1 MSMDIEV
8 LEDSRHH
15 RYVLNM
21 GPQHPSTHG
30 VLRVLLELE
39 GEYAMELLPV
49 SGYGHRCHEKIAEF
63 KPAKSFMPNT
73 ARMDYLGALIYNQ
86 GFAQLLEKAAGIE
99 VPERVEYI
107 RVITSELN
115 RIQSHLLW
123 YGAYLLDLGAFTP
136 IMYSF
141 DDREHILD
149 ILEDVT
155 GSRLTYCYARV
166 GGVSKDIDDKF
177 VTRTRAFIDRLRG
190 RFPMYEDLVNGNI
203 ILQKRLIDVGELTP
217 QICARYGVTGPLL
230 RGTGVAY
237 DVRRAEPY
245 SIYSKFDFEIP
256 TETKGDCMASFLVRF
271 RELEQSLRIIE
282 QALDGL
288 PEGPIMAAKVPKKL
302 KLPAGD
308 YNSSVEAPRG
318 ELSYYLVSDG
328 SDVPYRLKVRTPS
341 YSNLSVVPE
350 MCRGMLLSD
359 VVSAMG
365 ALDLVIP
372 EIDR

>member
-1 MSMDIEV
+1 MMNTEV
-8 LEDSRHH
+8 LQDERHH
-15 RYVLNM
+15 RFVLNM

-30 VLRVLLELE
+30 VLRVLLEME
-39 GEYAMELLPV
+39 GEYVIEPQPV
-49 SGYGHRCHEKIAEF
+49 LGYGHRCHEKIAEH

-73 ARMDYLGALIYNQ
+73 ARMDYLGALIYNH
-86 GFAQLLEKAAGIE
+86 GYALLLEKAAGIE
-99 VPERVEYI
+99 VPRRADYI

-123 YGAYLLDLGAFTP
+123 FGAYLLDLGAFTP

-141 DDREHILD
+141 DDREEILD

-155 GSRLTYCYARV
+155 GSRLTYCYFRV
-166 GGVSKDIDDKF
+166 GGICKDIDDKF
-177 VTRTRAFIDRLRG
+177 VAGTRNFIDRLRG
-190 RFPMYEDLVNGNI
+190 RFPMYEELVNGNI
-203 ILQKRLIDVGELTP
+203 ILQKRLKGVGEYTP
-217 QICARYGVTGPLL
+217 ELCARYGVTGPLL
-230 RGTGVAY
+230 RGAGVAY
-237 DVRRAEPY
+237 DMRRAEPY
-245 SIYSKFDFEIP
+245 SVYPEFDFEIP
-256 TETKGDCMASFLVRF
+256 TDPGGDAWASFNVRF
-271 RELEQSLRIIE
+271 REMEQSLRIIE
-282 QALDGL
+282 QALDKL
-288 PEGPIMAAKVPKKL
+288 PEGPVMADKVPKKL
-302 KLPAGD
+302 KIPAGD

-350 MCRGMLLSD
+350 MCKGMMIAD

>member
-1 MSMDIEV
+1 MSMNVEV
-8 LEDSRHH
+8 LDDAKHH

-49 SGYGHRCHEKIAEF
+49 LGYGHRCHEKIAEY
-63 KPAKSFMPNT
+63 KPVKAFMPNT
-73 ARMDYLGALIYNQ
+73 ARMDYLGALIYNH
-86 GFAQLLEKAAGIE
+86 GYAQLLERAVGVE
-99 VPERVEYI
+99 VPERAEYI

-136 IMYSF
+136 IMYAF

-155 GSRLTYCYARV
+155 GSRLTYCYMRV

-177 VTRTRAFIDRLRG
+177 VTSTRAFIERLRS

-203 ILQKRLIDVGELTP
+203 ILQKRLIDVGDLDP
-217 QICARYGVTGPLL
+217 KICARYGVTGPLL
-230 RGTGVAY
+230 RGTGIAY
-237 DVRRAEPY
+237 DMRKSEPY
-245 SIYSKFDFEIP
+245 SIYSKFDFEVP
-256 TETKGDCMASFLVRF
+256 TETKGDCMASFMVRF
-271 RELEQSLRIIE
+271 REMEQSLRIIE

-288 PEGPIMAAKVPKKL
+288 PEGPFIAPKVPKKL
-302 KLPAGD
+302 KIPAGD

-350 MCRGMLLSD
+350 MCQGMLLSD

>member
-8 LEDSRHH
+8 LEDAQHH

-39 GEYAMELLPV
+39 GEYAMNLLPV
-49 SGYGHRCHEKIAEF
+49 LGYGHRCHEKIAEF

-73 ARMDYLGALIYNQ
+73 ARMDYLGALIYNH
-86 GFAQLLEKAAGIE
+86 GFAQLLERAAGIE

-136 IMYSF
+136 IMYAF

-155 GSRLTYCYARV
+155 GSRLTYCYFRV

-177 VTRTRAFIDRLRG
+177 VTSTRAFIKRLRS
-190 RFPMYEDLVNGNI
+190 RFPMYEDLVNGNV
-203 ILQKRLIDVGELTP
+203 ILQNRLIDIGDLNP
-217 QICARYGVTGPLL
+217 QTCSRYGITGPLL

-237 DVRRAEPY
+237 DIRRAEPY
-245 SIYSKFDFEIP
+245 SIYSQFDFEIP
-256 TETKGDCMASFLVRF
+256 TETKGDCMASFMVRF

-288 PEGPIMAAKVPKKL
+288 PEGPIMTPKVPKKL
-302 KLPAGD
+302 KIPAGD

-350 MCRGMLLSD
+350 MCQGMLISD

>member
-1 MSMDIEV
+1 MNVEA
-8 LEDSRHH
+8 LEDDKHH
-15 RYVLNM
+15 RFVLNM

-30 VLRVLLELE
+30 VLRVLLEFE
-39 GEYAMELLPV
+39 GEYAMHLLPV
-49 SGYGHRCHEKIAEF
+49 LGYGHRCHEKIAEF
-63 KPAKSFMPNT
+63 KPAKSFMANT
-73 ARMDYLGALIYNQ
+73 ARMDYLGALIYNH
-86 GFAQLLEKAAGIE
+86 GYAQLLERATGVE
-99 VPERVEYI
+99 VPLRAEYI
-107 RVITSELN
+107 RIIVSELN

-136 IMYSF
+136 IMYAF

-155 GSRLTYCYARV
+155 GSRLTYCYMRV

-177 VTRTRAFIDRLRG
+177 VTSTRAFIDRLRS

-203 ILQKRLIDVGELTP
+203 ILQKRLNDVGELTP
-217 QICARYGVTGPLL
+217 QTCARYGITGPML

-237 DVRRAEPY
+237 DMRRAEPY
-245 SIYSKFDFEIP
+245 SIYSDFDFEIP

-271 RELEQSLRIIE
+271 REMEQSLRIIE
-282 QALDGL
+282 QALDKL
-288 PEGPIMAAKVPKKL
+288 PEGPIMPAKVPKKL
-302 KLPAGD
+302 KIPAGD

-318 ELSYYLVSDG
+318 ELSYYLVADG

-350 MCRGMLLSD
+350 MCQGMLLSD

-365 ALDLVIP
+365 SLDLVIP

>member
-1 MSMDIEV
+1 MNVEA
-8 LEDSRHH
+8 LEDDRHH
-15 RYVLNM
+15 RFVLNM

-39 GEYAMELLPV
+39 GEYAMHLQPV
-49 SGYGHRCHEKIAEF
+49 LGYGHRCHEKIAEH

-86 GFAQLLEKAAGIE
+86 GYAQLLEKAAGIE
-99 VPERVEYI
+99 VPQRAEYI
-107 RVITSELN
+107 RVITAELN

-136 IMYSF
+136 IMFAF

-155 GSRLTYCYARV
+155 GSRLTYCYHRV

-177 VTRTRAFIDRLRG
+177 VSRTRAFIDRLRS
-190 RFPMYEDLVNGNI
+190 RFPMYEDLVNGNVV
-203 ILQKRLIDVGELTP
+203 LQKRLIDVGELTP
-217 QICARYGVTGPLL
+217 HICARYGITGPLL

-237 DVRRAEPY
+237 DIRRAEPY
-245 SIYSKFDFEIP
+245 SVYPEFEFEIP

-271 RELEQSLRIIE
+271 REMEQSLRIIE
-282 QALDGL
+282 QALDKL
-288 PEGPIMAAKVPKKL
+288 PEGPSMAAKVPKKL

-318 ELSYYLVSDG
+318 ELSYYLVADG

-341 YSNLSVVPE
+341 YSNLSVIPE
-350 MCRGMLLSD
+350 TCSGMLLSD
-359 VVSAMG
+359 VVAAMG
-365 ALDLVIP
+365 SLDLVIP

>member
-1 MSMDIEV
+1 
-8 LEDSRHH
+8 
-15 RYVLNM
+15 
-21 GPQHPSTHG
+21 
-30 VLRVLLELE
+30 
-39 GEYAMELLPV
+39 
-49 SGYGHRCHEKIAEF
+49 
-63 KPAKSFMPNT
+63 
-73 ARMDYLGALIYNQ
+73 
-86 GFAQLLEKAAGIE
+86 
-99 VPERVEYI
+99 
-107 RVITSELN
+107 
-115 RIQSHLLW
+115 
-123 YGAYLLDLGAFTP
+123 
-136 IMYSF
+136 
-141 DDREHILD
+141 
-149 ILEDVT
+149 
-155 GSRLTYCYARV
+155 
-166 GGVSKDIDDKF
+166 
-177 VTRTRAFIDRLRG
+177 
-190 RFPMYEDLVNGNI
+190 
-203 ILQKRLIDVGELTP
+203 LIDVGELTP

-237 DVRRAEPY
+237 DIRRAEPY

>member
-1 MSMDIEV
+1 MSIDIEV

-49 SGYGHRCHEKIAEF
+49 LGYGHRCHEKIAEF

-166 GGVSKDIDDKF
+166 GGVSKDVDDKF
-177 VTRTRAFIDRLRG
+177 VTRTRAFIERFRS

-237 DVRRAEPY
+237 DIRRAEPY

>member
-1 MSMDIEV
+1 MNVEA
-8 LEDSRHH
+8 LEDDRHH
-15 RYVLNM
+15 SFVLNM

-39 GEYAMELLPV
+39 GEYAMHLHPV
-49 SGYGHRCHEKIAEF
+49 LGYGHRCHEKIAEF

-86 GFAQLLEKAAGIE
+86 GYAMLLEKATGIE
-99 VPERVEYI
+99 VPRRAEYI
-107 RVITSELN
+107 RVIASELN
-115 RIQSHLLW
+115 RVQSHLLW

-136 IMYSF
+136 IMYAF
-141 DDREHILD
+141 DDREQILD

-155 GSRLTYCYARV
+155 GSRLTYCYCRV

-177 VTRTRAFIDRLRG
+177 VAATRAFIARLRS
-190 RFPMYEDLVNGNI
+190 RFPMYEDLINGNI
-203 ILQKRLIDVGELTP
+203 ILQKRLINVGGLNRD
-217 QICARYGVTGPLL
+217 ICARYGVTGPLL
-230 RGTGVAY
+230 RGTGVGY

-245 SIYSKFDFEIP
+245 SVYPEFDFEIP
-256 TETKGDCMASFLVRF
+256 VETAGDCMASFMVRF
-271 RELEQSLRIIE
+271 REMEQSLRIIE

-288 PEGPIMAAKVPKKL
+288 PEGDYIAPKVPKKL
-302 KLPAGD
+302 KIPAGD
-308 YNSSVEAPRG
+308 YNMSVEAPRG
-318 ELSYYLVSDG
+318 ELSYYLVADG

-341 YSNLSVVPE
+341 YSNLSIVPE
-350 MCRGMLLSD
+350 VCQGMLLSD

-365 ALDLVIP
+365 SLDLVIP

>member
-1 MSMDIEV
+1 MSIDIEV
-8 LEDSRHH
+8 LEDGRHH

-49 SGYGHRCHEKIAEF
+49 LGYGHRCHEKIAEF

-166 GGVSKDIDDKF
+166 GGVSKDVDDKF
-177 VTRTRAFIDRLRG
+177 VTRTRAFIERLRS

-237 DVRRAEPY
+237 DIRRAEPY

>member
-1 MSMDIEV
+1 MSIDIKV
-8 LEDSRHH
+8 LEDDRHH

-49 SGYGHRCHEKIAEF
+49 LGYGHRCHEKIAEF

-73 ARMDYLGALIYNQ
+73 ARMDYLGALIYNH

-155 GSRLTYCYARV
+155 GSRLTYCYFRV
-166 GGVSKDIDDKF
+166 GGVSKDIDGKF
-177 VTRTRAFIDRLRG
+177 VTATRAFIKRLRS

-217 QICARYGVTGPLL
+217 HICARYGITGPLL

-237 DVRRAEPY
+237 DMRRAEPY

-256 TETKGDCMASFLVRF
+256 TGTKGDCMASFMVRF
-271 RELEQSLRIIE
+271 HELEQSLRIIE

-288 PEGPIMAAKVPKKL
+288 PEGPIMADKVPKKL
-302 KLPAGD
+302 KIPAGD

-350 MCRGMLLSD
+350 MCQGMLLSD

>member
-1 MSMDIEV
+1 MSIDIEV

-49 SGYGHRCHEKIAEF
+49 LGYGHRCHEKIAEF

-177 VTRTRAFIDRLRG
+177 ITRTRAFIDRLRG

-237 DVRRAEPY
+237 DIRRAEPY

>member
-1 MSMDIEV
+1 MSIDIEV

-49 SGYGHRCHEKIAEF
+49 LGYGHRCHEKIAEF

-350 MCRGMLLSD
+350 MCQGMLLSD

>member
-1 MSMDIEV
+1 MNFEA
-8 LEDSRHH
+8 LEDDRHH
-15 RYVLNM
+15 RFVLNM

-39 GEYAMELLPV
+39 GEYAMHLQPV
-49 SGYGHRCHEKIAEF
+49 LGYGHRCHEKIAEH

-86 GFAQLLEKAAGIE
+86 GYAQLLERAAGIE
-99 VPERVEYI
+99 VPRRAEYI
-107 RVITSELN
+107 RVITAELN

-136 IMYSF
+136 IMFAF

-155 GSRLTYCYARV
+155 GSRLTYCYHRV

-177 VTRTRAFIDRLRG
+177 VTRTREFIDRLRS
-190 RFPMYEDLVNGNI
+190 RFPMYEDLVNGNV
-203 ILQKRLIDVGELTP
+203 ILIKRMDDVGELTP

-237 DVRRAEPY
+237 DIRRCEPY
-245 SIYSKFDFEIP
+245 SVYPEFDFEIP
-256 TETKGDCMASFLVRF
+256 TETKGDCMASFKVRY
-271 RELEQSLRIIE
+271 REMEQSLRIIE
-282 QALDGL
+282 QALDKF
-288 PEGPIMAAKVPKKL
+288 PEGPSMAAKVPKKL

-318 ELSYYLVSDG
+318 ELSYYLVADG

-341 YSNLSVVPE
+341 YSNLSTIPE
-350 MCRGMLLSD
+350 TCAGMLLPD
-359 VVSAMG
+359 VVAAMG
-365 ALDLVIP
+365 SLDLVIP

>member
-8 LEDSRHH
+8 LEDSSHH

-39 GEYAMELLPV
+39 GEYAMHLLPV
-49 SGYGHRCHEKIAEF
+49 LGYGHRCHEKIAEF

-73 ARMDYLGALIYNQ
+73 ARMDYLGALIYNH
-86 GFAQLLEKAAGIE
+86 GFAQLLEKAVGIE
-99 VPERVEYI
+99 VPERAEYI

-136 IMYSF
+136 IMYAF

-155 GSRLTYCYARV
+155 GSRLTYCYFRV
-166 GGVSKDIDDKF
+166 GGVSKDIDEKF
-177 VTRTRAFIDRLRG
+177 VTKTRAFIDRLRS
-190 RFPMYEDLVNGNI
+190 RYSLYETLVNGNV
-203 ILQKRLIDVGELTP
+203 ILENRLNDVGDLNPHT
-217 QICARYGVTGPLL
+217 CNRYGITGPLL

-237 DVRRAEPY
+237 DIRRAEPY
-245 SIYSKFDFEIP
+245 SIYSQFDFEIP
-256 TETKGDCMASFLVRF
+256 TATKGDCMASFMVRF

-288 PEGPIMAAKVPKKL
+288 PEGPVMAAKVPKKL
-302 KLPAGD
+302 NIPAGD
-308 YNSSVEAPRG
+308 YNSSVESPRG
-318 ELSYYLVSDG
+318 ELSFYLVSDG
-328 SDVPYRLKVRTPS
+328 TDVPYRLKVRTPS

-350 MCRGMLLSD
+350 MCQGMLISD

>member
-1 MSMDIEV
+1 
-8 LEDSRHH
+8 
-15 RYVLNM
+15 
-21 GPQHPSTHG
+21 
-30 VLRVLLELE
+30 
-39 GEYAMELLPV
+39 
-49 SGYGHRCHEKIAEF
+49 
-63 KPAKSFMPNT
+63 
-73 ARMDYLGALIYNQ
+73 MDYLGALIYNH
-86 GFAQLLEKAAGIE
+86 GYAQLLERAAGIE

-136 IMYSF
+136 IMYAF

-155 GSRLTYCYARV
+155 GSRLTYCYFRV

-177 VTRTRAFIDRLRG
+177 VTSTRAFVKRLRS
-190 RFPMYEDLVNGNI
+190 RFPMYEDLVNGNV
-203 ILQKRLIDVGELTP
+203 ILQNRLNDVGELTP
-217 QICARYGVTGPLL
+217 HTCARYGVTGPLL

-237 DVRRAEPY
+237 DMRRAEPY

-256 TETKGDCMASFLVRF
+256 TGTKGDCMASFLVRF
-271 RELEQSLRIIE
+271 HELEQSLRIIE

-288 PEGPIMAAKVPKKL
+288 PEGPIMTPKVPKKL
-302 KLPAGD
+302 KIPAGD

-350 MCRGMLLSD
+350 MCQGMLLSD

>member
-1 MSMDIEV
+1 MDIEV
-8 LEDSRHH
+8 LEDGKHH
-15 RYVLNM
+15 RYILNM

-49 SGYGHRCHEKIAEF
+49 LGYGHRCHEKIAEF

-73 ARMDYLGALIYNQ
+73 ARMDYLGALIYNH
-86 GFAQLLEKAAGIE
+86 GFAHLLEKACGIE
-99 VPERVEYI
+99 VPERAEYI

-136 IMYSF
+136 IMYTF

-149 ILEDVT
+149 ILEDIT
-155 GSRLTYCYARV
+155 GSRLTYCYVRV
-166 GGVSKDIDDKF
+166 GGVCKDIDDKF
-177 VTRTRAFIDRLRG
+177 VTATRAFIERLRG
-190 RFPMYEDLVNGNI
+190 RFPMYDDLVNGNV
-203 ILQKRLIDVGELTP
+203 ILQKRLIDVGDLTP
-217 QICARYGVTGPLL
+217 EMCARYGISGPML

-237 DVRRAEPY
+237 DMRRAEPY
-245 SIYSKFDFEIP
+245 SVYPKFDFEIP
-256 TETKGDCMASFLVRF
+256 TETRGDCMASFKVRF
-271 RELEQSLRIIE
+271 REMEQSLRIIE
-282 QALDGL
+282 QALDSL
-288 PEGPIMAAKVPKKL
+288 PEGPVMAAKVPKKL
-302 KLPAGD
+302 KIPAGD
-308 YNSSVEAPRG
+308 YNCSVEAPRG

-328 SDVPYRLKVRTPS
+328 SDVPYRLKIRTPS

-350 MCRGMLLSD
+350 MCAGMLVSD

-365 ALDLVIP
+365 SLDLVIP

>member
-1 MSMDIEV
+1 MNVEV
-8 LEDSRHH
+8 LEDERHH
-15 RYVLNM
+15 RFVLNM

-39 GEYAMELLPV
+39 GEYAMSLLPV
-49 SGYGHRCHEKIAEF
+49 LGYGHRCHEKIAEF

-73 ARMDYLGALIYNQ
+73 ARMDYLGALIYNH
-86 GFAQLLEKAAGIE
+86 GYAQLLEKATGVEA
-99 VPERVEYI
+99 PRRAEYI

-136 IMYSF
+136 IMYAF
-141 DDREHILD
+141 DDREEILD
-149 ILEDVT
+149 ILEDIT
-155 GSRLTYCYARV
+155 GSRLTYCYYRV
-166 GGVSKDIDDKF
+166 GGVCKDIDDKF

-190 RFPMYEDLVNGNI
+190 RFPMYDELVNGNV
-203 ILQKRLIDVGELTP
+203 ILQKRLINVGDLTP
-217 QICARYGVTGPLL
+217 QTCYRYGITGPLL

-237 DVRRAEPY
+237 DLRRAEPY
-245 SIYSKFDFEIP
+245 SVYPEFDFEVP
-256 TETKGDCMASFLVRF
+256 TETSGDCMASFKVRF
-271 RELEQSLRIIE
+271 REMEQSLRIIE
-282 QALDGL
+282 QALDKL
-288 PEGPIMAAKVPKKL
+288 PEGPVMAAKVPKKL
-302 KLPAGD
+302 KIPAGD

-318 ELSYYLVSDG
+318 ELSYYLVADG

-341 YSNLSVVPE
+341 FYNLSVVPE
-350 MCRGMLLSD
+350 MCEGMLLSD

-365 ALDLVIP
+365 SLDLVIP

>member
-1 MSMDIEV
+1 MSIDIEV

-49 SGYGHRCHEKIAEF
+49 LGYGHRCHEKIAEF

-237 DVRRAEPY
+237 DIRRAEPY

>member
-1 MSMDIEV
+1 MSIDIEV

-49 SGYGHRCHEKIAEF
+49 LGYGHRCHEKIAEF

-166 GGVSKDIDDKF
+166 GGVSKDVDDKF
-177 VTRTRAFIDRLRG
+177 VTRTRAFIERLRS

-237 DVRRAEPY
+237 DIRRAEPY

>member
-1 MSMDIEV
+1 MSIDIEV

-49 SGYGHRCHEKIAEF
+49 LGYGHRCHEKIAEF

-136 IMYSF
+136 IMYAF

-155 GSRLTYCYARV
+155 GSRLTYCYSRV
-166 GGVSKDIDDKF
+166 GGVSKDVDDKF
-177 VTRTRAFIDRLRG
+177 VTRTRAFIERLRS

-237 DVRRAEPY
+237 DIRRAEPY

>member
-1 MSMDIEV
+1 MSIDVEV

-49 SGYGHRCHEKIAEF
+49 LGYGHRCHEKIAEF

-136 IMYSF
+136 IMYAF

-177 VTRTRAFIDRLRG
+177 VTRTRAFIDRLRS

-217 QICARYGVTGPLL
+217 QICARYGITGPLL

-237 DVRRAEPY
+237 DIRRAEPY